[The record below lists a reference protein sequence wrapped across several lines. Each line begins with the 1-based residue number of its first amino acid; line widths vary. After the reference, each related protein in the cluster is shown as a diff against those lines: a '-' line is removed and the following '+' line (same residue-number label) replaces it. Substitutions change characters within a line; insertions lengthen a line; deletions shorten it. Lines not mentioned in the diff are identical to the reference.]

1 MRRLSG
7 PTLGVFMMA
16 LLAFGCSGSDGPL
29 QERENAFAWQD
40 QVPAGATLRV
50 RNLNG
55 EIEVTPSTDDTA
67 RVTASLR
74 WRRGDPDVSL
84 KLSAGRE
91 GADAIICAVWG
102 SGKCDRDAYAS
113 NINFSSNGTDAQVH
127 FRITVPAG
135 VKLELHGL
143 NTGISAAASAPVEAS
158 TLNGDVTVV
167 TAVGPVRGESKNGD
181 VDVRM
186 SSLSGADSVIATTLN
201 GSVYVYLPEGVD
213 AVLDLATTNG
223 SVSSEFAVPV
233 TGTASRRA
241 LRGTLGAGTR
251 VVKAKS
257 INGSVSLRRLD
268 ATGRSYEP

>member
-7 PTLGVFMMA
+7 STLGVFMMA

-50 RNLNG
+50 RNMNG
-55 EIEVTPSTDDTA
+55 EIEISPSTDDTA

-74 WRRGDPDVSL
+74 WRRGDPDESL
-84 KLSAGRE
+84 RLSAVRD

-102 SGKCDRDAYAS
+102 SGKCDREDYSS
-113 NINFSSNGTDAQVH
+113 NVNFARNGTDARVH
-127 FRITVPAG
+127 FRISVPAG
-135 VKLELHGL
+135 VKLELQGL
-143 NTGISAAASAPVEAS
+143 NTGITVAASAPVEAR
-158 TLNGDVTVV
+158 TLNGDVMVV
-167 TAVGPVRGESKNGD
+167 TSVGPVRGESKNGS
-181 VDVRM
+181 VDIRM
-186 SSLSGADSVIATTLN
+186 SSFSGTDSVIATTLN
-201 GSVYVYLPEGVD
+201 GSAYVYLPDGVD

-233 TGTASRRA
+233 SGTARRRA
-241 LRGTLGAGTR
+241 LRGTIGAGTR
-251 VVKAKS
+251 VVKLRS

-268 ATGRSYEP
+268 AAGQSYQP